1 MATRNHPWDIWAC
14 TRNQQNHEMLSNESE
29 DLGIAHWL
37 LGAQQIFCEG
47 SPLCDE
53 WRTRTLSAWAG
64 SWTPLRIVR
73 GYIVIGSLFLLFI
86 EFKIELPRADT
97 LRQVATRVRQRNAHL
112 NQLQILYIGTHYL
125 VVIVLYNDKWGV
137 DLQKSPQKGGRLCR
151 GIQYPKSI
159 KLDDQ
164 DFIENI

>member
-1 MATRNHPWDIWAC
+1 
-14 TRNQQNHEMLSNESE
+14 
-29 DLGIAHWL
+29 
-37 LGAQQIFCEG
+37 
-47 SPLCDE
+47 
-53 WRTRTLSAWAG
+53 
-64 SWTPLRIVR
+64 LRIVR

-97 LRQVATRVRQRNAHL
+97 LGQVATRVRQRNAHL

-151 GIQYPKSI
+151 GIQYPKSK

-164 DFIENI
+164 DFIVNI